1 MMTTLHTRR
10 QALLVL
16 MTLLTALP
24 ALARDL
30 PYKEGADVK
39 AEVSQALADAAT
51 SHRPVLL
58 IFGANWCE
66 DCRALDAA
74 LKKGRNAELMA
85 NEFKVVKIDVGNFD
99 RNVDVVG
106 RYGNPIKN
114 GIPAAVILSADNKV
128 LFTTQA
134 GELADAR
141 RMDDEGIER
150 FFRKA
155 FEQAMR
161 PGK

>member
-1 MMTTLHTRR
+1 MKTTLKPLFLLL
-10 QALLVL
+10 ALLS
-16 MTLLTALP
+16 ALP
-24 ALARDL
+24 ALAGDL

-39 AEVSQALADAAT
+39 AEVSQALAEATT

-85 NEFKVVKIDVGNFD
+85 NQFKVVKIDVGNFD
-99 RNVDVVG
+99 HNLDVVN

-114 GIPAAVILSADNKV
+114 GIPAAVILSEDNKV
-128 LFTTQA
+128 LFATQA

-150 FFRKA
+150 FFKKA
-155 FEQAMR
+155 LEQATH